1 MNAALNNLMF
11 TVSLI
16 DRVSA
21 PMGRVMESIH
31 KASVGFQSGFTK
43 MGIGAAGMVGAAYSV
58 NQLLEP
64 TKEMQRA
71 LGEVKSLGV
80 AQDTLDLL
88 RNTALK
94 FSIQYGESAADVVR
108 SSYQIA
114 GAISGLAGP
123 ELAAFTQISGL
134 LAKGTKA
141 NVSDVTNYVGTMYG
155 IFQKNAD
162 AMGKAQWL
170 EQMAAQTAQAVNIFK
185 TDGKGMADAFTAIG
199 ANATQ
204 AGIALSEQFS
214 VLGRL
219 QASMSGSMA
228 GTKYRAFLD
237 NVGKAQQVLGLSFVD
252 AQDHML
258 PITEILDRINGKF
271 GDLGKVAT
279 AGLLKKAFGSDEAVA
294 LVQMLS
300 LDVAGLRNNIADI
313 GNQNG
318 LQSLSKMADAMTDP
332 WGRMRAGIDAI
343 SIGIGTELL
352 PVLLPAIES
361 INKLFNDS
369 LKWIHANKD
378 MAKMIGLG
386 TLSIFGSI
394 GAVALFGVAA
404 GWAEVMTTGWGVA
417 MKLIFNPI
425 TNLAKAIWGA
435 LPSIWSFTAALFA
448 NPITWWIV
456 GITALV
462 ALVAGAVI
470 YWDQW
475 TAVVANFGGR
485 FMKIL
490 SSVWETMKG
499 WWNNFKSFIAGI
511 DPFYALGL
519 GIGML
524 IAGFEAIP
532 QWWEI
537 FTVWFGSLDLWGVF
551 LSGIDWLVAKFDT
564 IKNWWTIFKDWF
576 NALSPMDVVT
586 FGVGIIL
593 ASFDN
598 IKTWWT
604 EFKAWLAALNPLSFL
619 QNSLASFMSGINKG
633 LSFANKLPGMNI
645 AQSQSVTAPPLSTSP
660 RIPIKSG
667 GISKQISTMM
677 NNNNSKNNTIGT
689 VNIYPSGAIPNGAK
703 LIDEMKFA
711 LGG

>member
-1 MNAALNNLMF
+1 MNTGLNNLQFM
-11 TVSLI
+11 VSLI

-21 PMGRVMESIH
+21 PMGRIMETID

-43 MGIGAAGMVGAAYSV
+43 MGIGAAGLAGAAYSV
-58 NQLLEP
+58 SNLLEP
-64 TKEMQRA
+64 TREMQRA

-88 RNTALK
+88 RNTALR

-108 SSYQIA
+108 SSYDIA

-123 ELAAFTQISGL
+123 ELAAFTKISGL

-141 NVSDVTNYVGTMYG
+141 NVADVTSYVGTMYG

-162 AMGKAQWL
+162 AMGRTQWI

-204 AGIALSEQFS
+204 AGIALSEQFG

-237 NVGKAQQVLGLSFVD
+237 NVGKAQKVLGLSFVD

-258 PITEILDRINGKF
+258 PIVDILDRINGKF
-271 GDLGKVAT
+271 GDLGRVGT
-279 AGLLKKAFGSDEAVA
+279 AGILKKAFGSDEAVA

-300 LDVAGLRNNIADI
+300 MDVAGLRNNIADI
-313 GNQNG
+313 GNQTG
-318 LQSLSKMADAMTDP
+318 MASLTQMADAMTDP

-361 INKLFNDS
+361 INKLFADS
-369 LKWIHANKD
+369 MKWIHANKD
-378 MAKMIGLG
+378 MAKLIGLS
-386 TLSIFGSI
+386 TLAIFGSI
-394 GAVALFGVAA
+394 GTVALFGIAA
-404 GWAEVMTTGWGVA
+404 GWAEVMTTGWGLA
-417 MKLIFNPI
+417 LKLIPSPI
-425 TNLAKAIWGA
+425 LNVAKA
-435 LPSIWSFTAALFA
+435 IWSFTAALFA
-448 NPITWWIV
+448 NPITWWVV
-456 GITALV
+456 GVTALI
-462 ALVAGAVI
+462 ALVAGAII

-475 TAVVANFGGR
+475 TAVVSSFGSQ
-485 FMKIL
+485 FMNVL
-490 SSVWETMKG
+490 GSAWEVMTG
-499 WWNNFKSFIAGI
+499 WFDNFKSFIAGI

-519 GIGML
+519 AVGTVIV
-524 IAGFEAIP
+524 GFEAIP
-532 QWWEI
+532 QWWEL
-537 FTVWFGSLDLWGVF
+537 FKAWFNSLDPLYM
-551 LSGIDWLVAKFDT
+551 A
-564 IKNWWTIFKDWF
+564 
-576 NALSPMDVVT
+576 T
-586 FGVGIIL
+586 FGVGVLL
-593 ASFDN
+593 ASFEK
-598 IKTWWT
+598 IKTWWA

-619 QNSLASFMSGINKG
+619 QNSLSSFLSGINKG
-633 LSFANKLPGMNI
+633 LSFADKLPGMN
-645 AQSQSVTAPPLSTSP
+645 AEQRQNVTAPPLSTSP
-660 RIPIKSG
+660 RIPIKPG

-689 VNIYPSGAIPNGAK
+689 VNIYPSGGVPNGAK

>member
-1 MNAALNNLMF
+1 MNTALNNLMF
-11 TVSLI
+11 QVSLI

-21 PMGRVMESIH
+21 PMGRIMETIH
-31 KASVGFQSGFTK
+31 QASAGFQSGFTK
-43 MGIGAAGMVGAAYSV
+43 MGVGAAGLAGAAYSV
-58 NQLLEP
+58 SNLLEP
-64 TKEMQRA
+64 TREMQRA

-80 AQDTLDLL
+80 AQETLDLL
-88 RNTALK
+88 QKTALN
-94 FSIQYGESAADVVR
+94 FSLKYGESAADVVR
-108 SSYQIA
+108 SSYDIA

-123 ELAAFTQISGL
+123 ELAAFTKISGL

-141 NVSDVTNYVGTMYG
+141 NVGDVTNYVGTMYG
-155 IFQKNAD
+155 IFQKHAD
-162 AMGKAQWL
+162 AMGRAQWI

-185 TDGKGMADAFTAIG
+185 TDGQGMANAFTTIG

-204 AGIALSEQFS
+204 AGIALSEQFA

-219 QASMSGSMA
+219 QASMSGSEA

-237 NVGKAQQVLGLSFVD
+237 NVGKAQKVLGLSFVD

-258 PITEILDRINGKF
+258 PIFDILDRINGKF
-271 GDLGKVAT
+271 GDLGKVGT

-300 LDVAGLRNNIADI
+300 TDVAGLRNNIADI
-313 GNQNG
+313 GNQTG
-318 LQSLSKMADAMTDP
+318 MQSLYKMADAMTDP

-343 SIGIGTELL
+343 SIGIGNELT
-352 PVLLPAIES
+352 PVMNPAIES

-378 MAKMIGLG
+378 MAKLIGMG
-386 TLSIFGSI
+386 TLAIFGSI
-394 GAVALFGVAA
+394 GAIGLFGIAA

-417 MKLIFNPI
+417 MKLIFSP
-425 TNLAKAIWGA
+425 LKKMAVAIWGV

-475 TAVVANFGGR
+475 TAVVSNFGGR

-490 SSVWETMKG
+490 GSVWETMKG
-499 WWNNFKSFIAGI
+499 WWSNFKSFIGSI

-519 GIGML
+519 GIGLL

-532 QWWEI
+532 QWWDT
-537 FTVWFGSLDLWGVF
+537 FTVWLDSFFWGM
-551 LSGIDWLVAKFDT
+551 LSNGVSGLVAKFDT
-564 IKNWWTIFKDWF
+564 ITAWWTVFKDWF
-576 NALSPMDVVT
+576 NALNPMDVLT
-586 FGVGIIL
+586 FGVGILL
-593 ASFDN
+593 ASFEK

-604 EFKAWLAALNPLSFL
+604 EFTVWIKALNPLGFL
-619 QNSLASFMSGINKG
+619 QKSLGSLFSGI
-633 LSFANKLPGMNI
+633 SMGMSLGDNLTGR
-645 AQSQSVTAPPLSTSP
+645 AAPLSTSP
-660 RIPIKSG
+660 KIPIKNG
-667 GISKQISTMM
+667 GIGKQISNMM

-689 VNIYPSGAIPNGAK
+689 VNIYPSRVNPNGAQ